1 MDLDLSALSVAQVRR
16 RFLNRRPTPRL
27 LRLLQQDDRNGVRQ
41 VFDFLKKKVDEER
54 LERRRISRMLSLERG
69 LWKSGLIQVAG
80 VDEAGIGPLAGPV
93 VAAAVIFPPKTRILG
108 IDDSKKLTPEVRQQ
122 LVQQVRKKAT
132 AVGVGIASVDE
143 IDQINIY
150 QAGLLA
156 MKRAIESLGLEPEFI
171 LTDARIIP
179 GLTFPQ
185 DGIKGGDACCFS
197 IAAAS
202 IVAKTHR
209 DQLMESL
216 DVEYPHYGFARHK
229 GYSTPEHQRALQQF
243 GPSPL
248 HRRSF
253 LYVEEVCGK
262 CSPLFYSY
270 LTELYRIDSLPDLHT
285 LEAQWH
291 LVCEEFSE
299 YEQRKF
305 HQRLSRRLKRAVQQ
319 DCKSE
324 PQL

>member
-1 MDLDLSALSVAQVRR
+1 MDLDLAGLSIAQVRK
-16 RFLNRRPTPRL
+16 RFLHRRPTPRV
-27 LRLLQQDDRNGVRQ
+27 LRLLEQDGRNGVRQ
-41 VFDFLKKKVDEER
+41 VYDFLKKKADDEKA
-54 LERRRISRMLSLERG
+54 ERRRISRMLNLERS
-69 LWKSGLIQVAG
+69 LWKSGIEQIAG

-93 VAAAVIFPPKTRILG
+93 VAAAVVFPPRTRIIG
-108 IDDSKKLTPEVRQQ
+108 IDDSKKLTPEIRAQLVRQ
-122 LVQQVRKKAT
+122 VRQR
-132 AVGVGIASVDE
+132 AVAIGTGVASVEE

-156 MKRAIESLGLEPEFI
+156 MRRAIEDLGFHPQFV

-179 GLTFPQ
+179 GLTAPQ

-209 DQLMESL
+209 DQMMESL
-216 DVEYPHYGFARHK
+216 DLEYPQYGFARHK

-248 HRRSF
+248 HRKSF
-253 LYVEEVCGK
+253 LYVKEVCGQ

-270 LTELYRIDSLPDLHT
+270 LAELYRIDSLTELQT
-285 LEAQWH
+285 LDAQCQ
-291 LVCEEFSE
+291 LVCDEFTE

-305 HQRLSRRLKRAVQQ
+305 QQRLSRRLKRAAHQ
-319 DCKSE
+319 DCESE
-324 PQL
+324 SQP

>member
-1 MDLDLSALSVAQVRR
+1 MDSDLSNLSIAQVRK

-27 LRLLQQDDRNGVRQ
+27 LRLLDHDRRNGVRQ
-41 VFDFLKKKVDEER
+41 VYDFLKKKADDERRES
-54 LERRRISRMLSLERG
+54 RRISRMLRLERD
-69 LWKSGLIQVAG
+69 LWKSGLVQVAG

-93 VAAAVIFPPKTRILG
+93 VAAAVVFPPRTRILG
-108 IDDSKKLTPEVRQQ
+108 IDDSKKLTPELREQ
-122 LVQQVRKKAT
+122 LVPQVREKAV
-132 AVGVGIASVDE
+132 AVGIGVASVEE

-156 MKRAIESLGLEPEFI
+156 MRRAVEDLGLAPEFV

-179 GLTFPQ
+179 GLSFPQ
-185 DGIKGGDACCFS
+185 NGIKGGDACCFS

-202 IVAKTHR
+202 IIAKTHR
-209 DQLMESL
+209 DQLMESF
-216 DVEYPHYGFARHK
+216 DRAYPQYGFARHK

-243 GPSPL
+243 GPSAL

-253 LYVEEVCGK
+253 LYVDEVCGK

-270 LTELYRIDSLPDLHT
+270 LAELYRLDSLPDLQT
-285 LEAQWH
+285 LEAQWQ
-291 LVCEEFSE
+291 LTSEEFSE

-305 HQRLSRRLKRAVQQ
+305 HQRLSRRLKRAAEGG
-319 DCKSE
+319 CESR
-324 PQL
+324 PQT

>member
-1 MDLDLSALSVAQVRR
+1 MDPDLSVLSVAQVRR
-16 RFLNRRPTPRL
+16 RFLNRSPTLRL

-41 VFDFLKKKVDEER
+41 VYDFLKKKADEQKR
-54 LERRRISRMLSLERG
+54 ERRRISRMLRLERD
-69 LWKSGLIQVAG
+69 LWKSGLVQIAG

-93 VAAAVIFPPKTRILG
+93 VAAAVVFPPRTRILG

-122 LVQQVRKKAT
+122 LVQQVRRRAI
-132 AVGVGIASVDE
+132 AVGTGIASVEE
-143 IDQINIY
+143 IDKINIY

-156 MKRAIESLGLEPEFI
+156 MRRAVESLGLEPQFI

-185 DGIKGGDACCFS
+185 NGIKGGDASCFS

-216 DVEYPHYGFARHK
+216 DVEYPQYGFARHK

-270 LTELYRIDSLPDLHT
+270 LAELYRIDSLPDLQT

-291 LVCEEFSE
+291 FVCEEFSE

-305 HQRLSRRLKRAVQQ
+305 HQRLSRRLKRTVQQ
-319 DCKSE
+319 NCKPE
-324 PQL
+324 PQV

>member
-1 MDLDLSALSVAQVRR
+1 MDFDLSTLSIAQVRR

-27 LRLLQQDDRNGVRQ
+27 LRLLQEDNRNGVRQ
-41 VFDFLKKKVDEER
+41 VYDFLKKKADDEKR
-54 LERRRISRMLSLERG
+54 ERRRISRMLRLERD
-69 LWKSGLIQVAG
+69 LWKSGLVQVAG

-93 VAAAVIFPPKTRILG
+93 VAAAVVFPPQTRILG
-108 IDDSKKLTPEVRQQ
+108 IDDSKKLTPELRQE
-122 LVQQVRKKAT
+122 LVQQVRKKAV
-132 AVGVGIASVDE
+132 AVGVGLASVEE

-156 MKRAIESLGLEPEFI
+156 MQRAIENLGLEPEFV

-179 GLTFPQ
+179 GVPIPQ

-209 DQLMESL
+209 DHLMECF
-216 DVEYPHYGFARHK
+216 DTDYPQYGFARHK

-270 LTELYRIDSLPDLHT
+270 LAELYRMDSLPDLQT
-285 LEAQWH
+285 LETQWQ
-291 LVCEEFSE
+291 LVCEDFSE

-305 HQRLSRRLKRAVQQ
+305 HQRLSRRLKRAVEEGV
-319 DCKSE
+319 KSA
-324 PQL
+324 PQP

>member
-1 MDLDLSALSVAQVRR
+1 MP
-16 RFLNRRPTPRL
+16 RFGNDFSNRRPTPRL
-27 LRLLQQDDRNGVRQ
+27 LSFLEQDCRNGVRQ
-41 VFDFLKKKVDEER
+41 VFDFLKKKADDEKR
-54 LERRRISRMLSLERG
+54 ERRRISRMLRLERG
-69 LWKSGLIQVAG
+69 LWKSGMMQIAG

-93 VAAAVIFPPKTRILG
+93 VAAAVVFSPRTRILG
-108 IDDSKKLTPEVRQQ
+108 IDDSKKLTPEIREE
-122 LVQQVRKKAT
+122 LVQLVRKKALAIGT
-132 AVGVGIASVDE
+132 GVASVEE

-156 MKRAIESLGLEPEFI
+156 MKRAVENLGLQPEFV

-179 GLTFPQ
+179 GLAVPQ

-209 DQLMESL
+209 DRLMETL
-216 DVEYPHYGFARHK
+216 DGEYPQYGFARHK
-229 GYSTPEHQRALQQF
+229 GYSTPEHQRALQEF

-248 HRRSF
+248 HRKSF

-270 LTELYRIDSLPDLHT
+270 LAELYRLDSLPDLKT
-285 LEAQWH
+285 LEGQW
-291 LVCEEFSE
+291 LLACDEFSE

-305 HQRLSRRLKRAVQQ
+305 HQRLSRRLKRAVHEE
-319 DCKSE
+319 SRTA
-324 PQL
+324 PQP

>member
-1 MDLDLSALSVAQVRR
+1 MDLDLSALSITQVRR

-27 LRLLQQDDRNGVRQ
+27 LRLLAQDGRNGVRQ
-41 VFDFLKKKVDEER
+41 VYDFLKKRADDEKR
-54 LERRRISRMLSLERG
+54 ERRRISRLLRLERG
-69 LWKSGLIQVAG
+69 LWKSGLVQIAG

-93 VAAAVIFPPKTRILG
+93 VAAAVVFPPRTRILG
-108 IDDSKKLTPEVRQQ
+108 IDDSKKLTPELRQQ
-122 LVQQVRKKAT
+122 LVEQVRKKAV
-132 AVGVGIASVDE
+132 AVGTGVASVEE

-156 MKRAIESLGLEPEFI
+156 MRRAIENLGLVPEFV

-179 GLTFPQ
+179 GLTSPQ
-185 DGIKGGDACCFS
+185 NGIKGGDACCFS

-209 DQLMESL
+209 DQLMEGL
-216 DVEYPHYGFARHK
+216 DSQYPQYGFARHK
-229 GYSTPEHQRALQQF
+229 GYSTPEHQRALQEF

-253 LYVEEVCGK
+253 LYVKEVCGN

-270 LTELYRIDSLPDLHT
+270 LAELYRTDSLPDLQA
-285 LEAQWH
+285 LEAQWQ
-291 LVCEEFSE
+291 LVWEEFSE

-305 HQRLSRRLKRAVQQ
+305 HQRLSRRLKQAVQEAGT
-319 DCKSE
+319 SE
-324 PQL
+324 PQA

>member
-1 MDLDLSALSVAQVRR
+1 MGLELSALSIAEVRR
-16 RFLNRRPTPRL
+16 RFLNRRPTPGL
-27 LRLLQQDDRNGVRQ
+27 LRLLEQDNRNGVRE
-41 VFDFLKKKVDEER
+41 VYDFLKKKADDEK
-54 LERRRISRMLSLERG
+54 LERRRISRMLRRERD

-93 VAAAVIFPPKTRILG
+93 VAGAVVFPPGTRILG
-108 IDDSKKLTPEVRQQ
+108 IDDSKKLTPELRAD
-122 LVQQVRKKAT
+122 LVQKVRKKAI
-132 AVGVGIASVDE
+132 AVGTGVASVEE

-156 MKRAIESLGLEPEFI
+156 MQRAVENLGLQPEFV

-179 GLTFPQ
+179 GISFPQ

-216 DVEYPHYGFARHK
+216 DSDYPQYGFARHK

-270 LTELYRIDSLPDLHT
+270 LAELYRMDSLPDLQT
-285 LEAQWH
+285 LEAQWQ
-291 LVCEEFSE
+291 LACEEFSE

-305 HQRLSRRLKRAVQQ
+305 HQRLSRRLKRAVEQE
-319 DCKSE
+319 CTG
-324 PQL
+324 PQP

>member
-1 MDLDLSALSVAQVRR
+1 MDLDVSALSIAQVRR
-16 RFLNRRPTPRL
+16 RFMNRRPTPRL
-27 LRLLQQDDRNGVRQ
+27 LRLLEQDQRNGVRQ
-41 VFDFLKKKVDEER
+41 VYEILKKKADDEKR
-54 LERRRISRMLSLERG
+54 ERRRITRMQRLERG
-69 LWKSGLIQVAG
+69 LWKSGLAQIAG

-93 VAAAVIFPPKTRILG
+93 VAAAVVFPPRTRIMG
-108 IDDSKKLTPEVRQQ
+108 IDDSKKLTPELREELLEQI
-122 LVQQVRKKAT
+122 RKKAAAIGT
-132 AVGVGIASVDE
+132 GVASVEE
-143 IDQINIY
+143 IDEINIY

-156 MKRAIESLGLEPEFI
+156 MQRAIENLGVQPEFV

-179 GLTFPQ
+179 GITFPQ

-209 DQLMESL
+209 DELMGSF
-216 DVEYPHYGFARHK
+216 DSEYPQYGFARHK

-253 LYVEEVCGK
+253 LYVEEVCGR

-270 LTELYRIDSLPDLHT
+270 LAELYRTDALPDLQV
-285 LEAQWH
+285 LESQWQ
-291 LVCEEFSE
+291 LVCEDFSE

-305 HQRLSRRLKRAVQQ
+305 HQRLSRRLKRALEQGYS
-319 DCKSE
+319 SE
-324 PQL
+324 AEA

>member
-1 MDLDLSALSVAQVRR
+1 MDLDISTLSIAEVRK
-16 RFLNRRPTPRL
+16 RFINRRPTPRL
-27 LRLLQQDDRNGVRQ
+27 LRLLQQDNRNGVRQ
-41 VFDFLKKKVDEER
+41 VYEVLKKKADDER
-54 LERRRISRMLSLERG
+54 RERRRISRMLRLEHD
-69 LWKSGLIQVAG
+69 LWKSGLVKVAG

-93 VAAAVIFPPKTRILG
+93 VAAAVVFPPRTRILG
-108 IDDSKKLTPEVRQQ
+108 IDDSKKLTPELRQE
-122 LVQQVRKKAT
+122 LVQQVRSRAA
-132 AVGVGIASVDE
+132 AVGVGVASVEE
-143 IDQINIY
+143 IDRINIY

-156 MKRAIESLGLEPEFI
+156 MQRAVENLGVAPEYV

-179 GLTFPQ
+179 GLTLPQ

-216 DVEYPHYGFARHK
+216 DLAYPEYGFARHK
-229 GYSTPEHQRALQQF
+229 GYSTPEHQRALQKF
-243 GPSPL
+243 GPSAL

-253 LYVEEVCGK
+253 LYVDEVCGK

-270 LTELYRIDSLPDLHT
+270 LAELYRLDSLPDLHA
-285 LEAQWH
+285 LEAQWQIA
-291 LVCEEFSE
+291 LEEFNE

-305 HQRLSRRLKRAVQQ
+305 HQRLSRRLKRAVAEGRASQ
-319 DCKSE
+319 
-324 PQL
+324 PQT